1 MEIKIFWTDFAKKEL
16 QKTFNYLKDN
26 AGFRVAKNE
35 TRKIVKE
42 TIQLKKQPEIGQQ
55 EDLLAER
62 NQEFRYLVHQ
72 SYKIIYWINKD
83 QNQIEIIDVFDTQQ
97 NPIKIN
103 RSE

>member
-1 MEIKIFWTDFAKKEL
+1 MAIKIFWTDFAKKEL
-16 QKTFNYLKDN
+16 RKNFNYLKDN
-26 AGFRVAKNE
+26 ASLRVAKNE

-42 TIQLKKQPEIGQQ
+42 TIRLKKQPEIGQH
-55 EDLLAER
+55 EDLLADR
-62 NQEFRYLVHQ
+62 NQGFRYLAHQ
-72 SYKIIYWINKD
+72 SYKIIYWMNKD

>member
-16 QKTFNYLKDN
+16 QKTFNYIKDN
-26 AGFRVAKNE
+26 ASLRVAKNE

-55 EDLLAER
+55 ENLLAER
-62 NQEFRYLVHQ
+62 NQEFRYLLLQ

>member
-16 QKTFNYLKDN
+16 QKTFNYIKDN
-26 AGFRVAKNE
+26 ASLRVAKNE

-42 TIQLKKQPEIGQQ
+42 TIRLKKQPEIGQQ
-55 EDLLAER
+55 ENLLAER
-62 NQEFRYLVHQ
+62 NQEFRYLLLQ